1 MTKVEDLCEKL
12 REMMRRALGVKFN
25 WSSVMVKKVSDY
37 PNLCDVIENGM
48 LDLLDKNVLSCKK
61 DLRDKLKGYGAVSR
75 SGQSILLH
83 TFL

>member
-48 LDLLDKNVLSCKK
+48 LDLLGPPSQS
-61 DLRDKLKGYGAVSR
+61 VS
-75 SGQSILLH
+75 SLVILEGRGGNPL
-83 TFL
+83 